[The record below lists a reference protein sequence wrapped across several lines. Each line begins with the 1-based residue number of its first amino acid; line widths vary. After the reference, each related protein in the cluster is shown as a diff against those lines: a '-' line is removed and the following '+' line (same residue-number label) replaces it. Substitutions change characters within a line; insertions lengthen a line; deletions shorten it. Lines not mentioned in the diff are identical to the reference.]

1 MDIKHQQLNA
11 YYYTCFS
18 QRNFDE
24 KDVLGFL
31 TVAGNDPQFEV
42 LYALKELVTT
52 RDTETSSVK
61 PYFDRA
67 LEIISRL
74 GSGGKKEKI
83 ELLFS
88 FKEIRNGLN
97 QYFSDHGFGK
107 LEIGAIS
114 DLLLC
119 IISLLQGIQ
128 IHSGK
133 NRRAAGNLCFGASH
147 KELLLM
153 GTIKTTVR
161 GRSVPVTFPILAVK
175 NDYEK
180 VQKQDELDSPYLF
193 ETTIAEIVSN
203 EGSLVIT
210 FPEIPSL
217 A

>member
-11 YYYTCFS
+11 YYYNRFT

-31 TVAGNDPQFEV
+31 TIAGNTPQFEV
-42 LYALKELVTT
+42 LFALKELVTS
-52 RDTETSSVK
+52 RDSNAYSVK
-61 PYFDRA
+61 AYFDRA
-67 LEIISRL
+67 HDVISRL
-74 GSGGKKEKI
+74 GSGGPKEKI
-83 ELLFS
+83 ELLYT

-97 QYFSDHGFGK
+97 HYFTENGFDK

-119 IISLLQGIQ
+119 FISLLQGIKIQ
-128 IHSGK
+128 TGK
-133 NRRAAGNLCFGASH
+133 NRRTVGNLCFGASH

-153 GTIKTTVR
+153 GTIKTMVR

-175 NDYEK
+175 NEYEN
-180 VQKQDELDSPYLF
+180 VQKQDDADSPYLF

-203 EGSLVIT
+203 EGKLIVT
-210 FPEIPSL
+210 FPEIPSEL
-217 A
+217 

>member
-11 YYYTCFS
+11 YYYKRFT

-31 TVAGNDPQFEV
+31 TVAGNDHRFEV
-42 LYALKELVTT
+42 LFALKELITS
-52 RDTETSSVK
+52 RDTDANSVK

-67 LEIISRL
+67 RDIISRL
-74 GSGGKKEKI
+74 GSGGPKEKI
-83 ELLFS
+83 QLLFS

-97 QYFSDHGFGK
+97 HYFTDNGFDK
-107 LEIGAIS
+107 LEIGTVS
-114 DLLLC
+114 DVLLC
-119 IISLLQGIQ
+119 LISLLQGIQ

-133 NRRAAGNLCFGASH
+133 NRRLSGSLCFGASH

-175 NDYEK
+175 NEYEN
-180 VQKQDELDSPYLF
+180 VQKQDDADSPYLF

-203 EGSLVIT
+203 EGKLIVT
-210 FPEIPSL
+210 FPEIPSR

>member
-1 MDIKHQQLNA
+1 MDIKHQQLIA
-11 YYYTCFS
+11 YYY
-18 QRNFDE
+18 QRFNQRSFDE

-31 TVAGNDPQFEV
+31 SVAGTNPQFEV

-52 RDTETSSVK
+52 RDTEANSVK
-61 PYFDRA
+61 SYFGRA
-67 LEIISRL
+67 HNVISRL
-74 GSGGKKEKI
+74 GSGGQKEKI
-83 ELLFS
+83 ELLYS

-97 QYFSDHGFGK
+97 HYFTNNGFDK
-107 LEIGAIS
+107 LETGSIS

-119 IISLLQGIQ
+119 FISLLQGIQ

-133 NRRAAGNLCFGASH
+133 NRRVAGNLCFGASH

-175 NDYEK
+175 NEYEN
-180 VQKQDELDSPYLF
+180 VQKQDDADSPYLF

-203 EGSLVIT
+203 EGNLVVT
-210 FPEIPSL
+210 FPEIPSHS
-217 A
+217 

>member
-1 MDIKHQQLNA
+1 MDIKYQQLNA
-11 YYYTCFS
+11 YYFERFT

-31 TVAGNDPQFEV
+31 TLAGNNPRFDV

-52 RDTETSSVK
+52 RDTDANSVK
-61 PYFDRA
+61 SYFDHAHDVIR
-67 LEIISRL
+67 RL
-74 GSGGKKEKI
+74 GSGGPKEKI
-83 ELLFS
+83 QLLFS

-97 QYFSDHGFGK
+97 HYFTDSGFEK
-107 LEIGAIS
+107 LEIGAVS
-114 DLLLC
+114 DILLC
-119 IISLLQGIQ
+119 LISLLQGIQ

-133 NRRAAGNLCFGASH
+133 NRRVSGNLCFGASH

-153 GTIKTTVR
+153 GTIKATVR

-175 NDYEK
+175 NDYEN
-180 VQKQDELDSPYLF
+180 VQKQDDADSPYLF

-203 EGSLVIT
+203 EGKLFVT
-210 FPEIPSL
+210 FPEIPTH

>member
-11 YYYTCFS
+11 YYYKRFT

-31 TVAGNDPQFEV
+31 TAAGSDPQFEV
-42 LYALKELVTT
+42 LYALKELVTS
-52 RDTETSSVK
+52 RDTAASSVK

-67 LEIISRL
+67 QEIISRL

-83 ELLFS
+83 ELLYS

-97 QYFSDHGFGK
+97 LYFTEHGFDK
-107 LEIGAIS
+107 LPIGTIS

-119 IISLLQGIQ
+119 FISLLQGIQ

-133 NRRAAGNLCFGASH
+133 NRRAVGSLCFGASH

-161 GRSVPVTFPILAVK
+161 GRSVPVTFPILAVM
-175 NDYEK
+175 NEYEK
-180 VQKQDELDSPYLF
+180 IQKQDDMDSPYLF
-193 ETTIAEIVSN
+193 ETTVAEIVTN
-203 EGSLVIT
+203 EGSLVVT
-210 FPEIPSL
+210 FPEIPSQL
-217 A
+217 